1 LTKIVSKLLLH
12 SPGTEHLQ
20 QNVCFEKYS
29 EDHQDGYCADI
40 PGRVFSDASSYDS
53 EFPEVVIGAKK
64 EILRSAAEDS
74 KHKKIEDIGGDEIV
88 DHEFDSE
95 VLTIESCEPF
105 FSVTRWVSLS
115 IR

>member
-20 QNVCFEKYS
+20 QNVCFEKHS
-29 EDHQDGYCADI
+29 KDHQDEYGQDI
-40 PGRVFSDASSYDS
+40 PRRVFGDASSYDS
-53 EFPEVVIGAKK
+53 AFLEVVIGVKK
-64 EILRSAAEDS
+64 EILRSAVKDS

-88 DHEFDSE
+88 ENEFDSE
-95 VLTIESCEPF
+95 GLTIESCEPF
-105 FSVTRWVSLS
+105 FSFIRWVSLS